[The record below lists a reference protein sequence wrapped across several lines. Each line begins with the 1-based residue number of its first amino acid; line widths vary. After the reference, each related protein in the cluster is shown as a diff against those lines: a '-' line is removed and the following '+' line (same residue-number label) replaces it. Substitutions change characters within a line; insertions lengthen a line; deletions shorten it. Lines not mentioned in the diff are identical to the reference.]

1 MVTLQQY
8 HFSVP
13 VIFHSAKMSRVQL
26 LNGARKALEKKGH
39 LNAFISLKPIE
50 EMFEE
55 ARLADTRAADSE
67 WLLGK
72 GRINL
77 SI

>member
-1 MVTLQQY
+1 MYIWLPCNDTIFLNRLQY
-8 HFSVP
+8 PVP

-55 ARLADTRAADSE
+55 ARLADIRVADRE
-67 WLLGK
+67 WLL
-72 GRINL
+72 
-77 SI
+77 

>member
-1 MVTLQQY
+1 
-8 HFSVP
+8 
-13 VIFHSAKMSRVQL
+13 MSRVQL

-55 ARLADTRAADSE
+55 ARLADIRVADRE
-67 WLLGK
+67 WLL
-72 GRINL
+72 
-77 SI
+77 